1 MWEIYKNKIT
11 AIIITFLLLVFSY
24 ILLFFNA
31 EKLSNQSLW
40 IAHSYNVISKLENV
54 GSENKEMEFNYN
66 RYINSIS
73 VLFESRFDSTIYAI
87 DGVKSELKLLLSD
100 NTDQLVRLKTM
111 DSLFILKEER
121 LIRGINEAK
130 KLGKKINQ
138 QQQDSL
144 INKLYIDE
152 NAGEIRTLVSEMK
165 ASEKIL
171 LEMRL
176 NKMANFSRIIK
187 LINAI
192 SLLIAFGFAFSTFF
206 VYKKEYYIR
215 KKISAESENY
225 KQQLEARVE
234 ELKVANAEI
243 NDLQN
248 LEKFASTGRIARTIA
263 HEVRNPLTNINLA
276 TDQLKDISD
285 EDEEEKDML
294 LGMISRNSLRINQL
308 ISNLLNAT
316 KFTELE
322 RGEESINEI
331 LDDSLAL
338 ANDRI
343 ELKKINVIKN
353 YSKTICRIKVD
364 KEKIKIAFLNIIVN
378 AIEAIDRDHARALSI
393 TTFQKENKCHIIITD
408 NGSGMTEE
416 VQSKVFEPY
425 FTGKENGNGLGM
437 TNTQNIILSHQG
449 KINLKSLIGEGTTFE
464 VILDI

>member
-1 MWEIYKNKIT
+1 M
-11 AIIITFLLLVFSY
+11 
-24 ILLFFNA
+24 
-31 EKLSNQSLW
+31 
-40 IAHSYNVISKLENV
+40 
-54 GSENKEMEFNYN
+54 
-66 RYINSIS
+66 
-73 VLFESRFDSTIYAI
+73 
-87 DGVKSELKLLLSD
+87 
-100 NTDQLVRLKTM
+100 
-111 DSLFILKEER
+111 
-121 LIRGINEAK
+121 
-130 KLGKKINQ
+130 
-138 QQQDSL
+138 
-144 INKLYIDE
+144 
-152 NAGEIRTLVSEMK
+152 
-165 ASEKIL
+165 
-171 LEMRL
+171 
-176 NKMANFSRIIK
+176 
-187 LINAI
+187 
-192 SLLIAFGFAFSTFF
+192 
-206 VYKKEYYIR
+206 
-215 KKISAESENY
+215 
-225 KQQLEARVE
+225 
-234 ELKVANAEI
+234 
-243 NDLQN
+243 QN

-276 TDQLKDISD
+276 TDQLKDAG

-338 ANDRI
+338 AKDRI

-353 YSKTICRIKVD
+353 YSQKICRIKVD

-378 AIEAIDRDHARALSI
+378 AIEAIDRDRAGALSI

-416 VQSKVFEPY
+416 IQSKVFEPY